1 MQDDRDNTE
10 GLKTMMDEFMRDGA
24 LGDLAAEELAA
35 ALKAHGIRVNGEV
48 FADEDGVNVALGSL
62 RDAETLLALTMA
74 EGGPGTLYDRAT
86 SSCVTLT
93 KLSKDADATGVEPH
107 EWEVA
112 AAFRAGWNWLIH
124 PEMRGRVVGWHITVC
139 IPQDDAMALASR
151 LNEIRNGGAV

>member
-10 GLKTMMDEFMRDGA
+10 GLKKLMDEFMTDGS

-35 ALKAHGIRVNGEV
+35 ALKAHGIFVHPV
-48 FADEDGVNVALGSL
+48 FADEDGVNVALGGL
-62 RDAETLLALTMA
+62 RDAETLLALTIA
-74 EGGPGTLYDRAT
+74 EDGPGTLYDRAT

-112 AAFRAGWNWLIH
+112 AAFRAGWKWLIH
-124 PEMRGRVVGWHITVC
+124 PEMSGRVVGWHITVC
-139 IPQDDAMALASR
+139 IPPDDAMALASR